1 MKEEQSTLGLKGGAM
16 QGKVPE
22 TILIVDDEASLRESL
37 KALLEAEGFS
47 TLVAKDGLEG
57 SALFARG
64 GVDLVLSDLKMPG
77 MGGMDFL
84 KGLKEKD
91 PEIPVIIMTGY
102 GTIESAIE
110 AIKAGAYDYITK
122 PFKPDRLLLDVQN
135 ALERRRLSEENRY
148 LRKELEERYSF
159 ANIIGKSPQM
169 QEVFRLIERVAESS
183 SSILIQG
190 KSGTGKELVARAIH
204 YHSPRRGRPF
214 VSINCGGLV
223 ESLLESELFGHL
235 RGAFTGAFVS
245 KRGLVQEAQGGT
257 LFLDEVGDMSP
268 SMQVKLL
275 RALQEGEIRSVGGT
289 NIIKVDVRFISASN
303 KNLTQG
309 VKEGSFR
316 EDLYY
321 RLNVINVTIPDL
333 SERKEDIPLLTSH
346 FLKKYG
352 SSLKKEILRL
362 SEEAMAAL
370 LDYSWPGN
378 VRELEN
384 CIERAVVLA
393 KGKEILLS
401 DLPPSLQGSQGQ
413 HLIGVKVGVTLEEL
427 EREAIHQTLHYTKG
441 NKALAAKLLGISERT
456 LYRKL
461 PQSE

>member
-1 MKEEQSTLGLKGGAM
+1 
-16 QGKVPE
+16 
-22 TILIVDDEASLRESL
+22 
-37 KALLEAEGFS
+37 
-47 TLVAKDGLEG
+47 
-57 SALFARG
+57 
-64 GVDLVLSDLKMPG
+64 
-77 MGGMDFL
+77 
-84 KGLKEKD
+84 
-91 PEIPVIIMTGY
+91 MTGY

-275 RALQEGEIRSVGGT
+275 RALQEGEIRPVGGT

>member
-1 MKEEQSTLGLKGGAM
+1 
-16 QGKVPE
+16 
-22 TILIVDDEASLRESL
+22 
-37 KALLEAEGFS
+37 
-47 TLVAKDGLEG
+47 
-57 SALFARG
+57 
-64 GVDLVLSDLKMPG
+64 
-77 MGGMDFL
+77 
-84 KGLKEKD
+84 
-91 PEIPVIIMTGY
+91 
-102 GTIESAIE
+102 
-110 AIKAGAYDYITK
+110 
-122 PFKPDRLLLDVQN
+122 
-135 ALERRRLSEENRY
+135 
-148 LRKELEERYSF
+148 
-159 ANIIGKSPQM
+159 
-169 QEVFRLIERVAESS
+169 
-183 SSILIQG
+183 
-190 KSGTGKELVARAIH
+190 
-204 YHSPRRGRPF
+204 
-214 VSINCGGLV
+214 
-223 ESLLESELFGHL
+223 
-235 RGAFTGAFVS
+235 
-245 KRGLVQEAQGGT
+245 
-257 LFLDEVGDMSP
+257 
-268 SMQVKLL
+268 
-275 RALQEGEIRSVGGT
+275 QEGEIRPVGGT

-413 HLIGVKVGVTLEEL
+413 HFIGVKVGVTLEEL